1 MRIAAAQFDPTIGDV
16 EGNFQ
21 RLDQA
26 AGDASAA
33 GAQVLLTPE
42 MALLGYPPRDL
53 VLRQG
58 VAEACERAAAE
69 LARRHPG
76 LLLLLGLPRR
86 VERRGRTLANSIA
99 VCRGGSIETFH
110 DKRLLPT
117 YDVFDEDRWFAPG
130 DRATVIDHA
139 GERLGVL
146 LCEDLWG
153 GADVDASRTYP
164 IDPAAEAVRAGAT
177 ALLAGSASPFVLGKR
192 ARQRERLVQVA
203 ATLGVPVL
211 LCNQVGANDDLIF
224 DGGSAL
230 VDAAGRVS
238 ERWPLFEPA
247 TRTVELR
254 GGCRCDEPAPRV
266 AERDLIDAIVA
277 GIRGYF
283 RKTGHSRVTIGLSGG
298 IDSAVV
304 AVLAALALGPSAVT
318 GVMMP
323 SRFSSRGSVDD
334 AKALAANLGIGRLL
348 HLPIADLHERFSAH
362 LKSALGAFSGLPDEN
377 LQSRLRGLTVMA
389 VSNADGSLVLS
400 TGNKSE
406 LAAGYAT
413 LYGDMVGGLAPI
425 GDVLKTQVYAIA
437 RHLNERFADFGLRA
451 APIPPDSISKPPS
464 AELRPDQTDQ
474 DSLPPYEDLDRIVS
488 GWIEHEGDPQAIARA
503 TGLDP
508 ALVDRWCRAID
519 RAQFKRDQAP
529 IVLKVAAR
537 SFGRGRPMPIAAQWR
552 LPRP

>member
-1 MRIAAAQFDPTIGDV
+1 V
-16 EGNFQ
+16 EG
-21 RLDQA
+21 
-26 AGDASAA
+26 
-33 GAQVLLTPE
+33 
-42 MALLGYPPRDL
+42 
-53 VLRQG
+53 
-58 VAEACERAAAE
+58 
-69 LARRHPG
+69 
-76 LLLLLGLPRR
+76 
-86 VERRGRTLANSIA
+86 
-99 VCRGGSIETFH
+99 FH

-130 DRATVIDHA
+130 DHATVIEHG

-164 IDPAAEAVRAGAT
+164 VDPAAEAVRAGAT
-177 ALLAGSASPFVLGKR
+177 MLVAASASPFVLGKR

-203 ATLGVPVL
+203 TTLGVPVL
-211 LCNQVGANDDLIF
+211 LCNQIGANDDLIF

-230 VDAAGRVS
+230 VDAAGRVC
-238 ERWPLFEPA
+238 EQWPLFETA
-247 TRTVELR
+247 TRTVDLR
-254 GGCRCDEPAPRV
+254 GGCRIQEPSPRT
-266 AERDLIDAIVA
+266 AERDLIDALVC

-283 RKTGHSRVTIGLSGG
+283 RKTGHSRATLGLSGG
-298 IDSAVV
+298 IDSALV
-304 AVLAALALGPSAVT
+304 AVLAALALGPAAVT

-334 AKALAANLGIGRLL
+334 ARALAANLGLGRLL
-348 HLPIADLHERFSAH
+348 SLPIADLHERFAAH
-362 LKSALGAFSGLPDEN
+362 LKSALDAFSGLPDEN

-413 LYGDMVGGLAPI
+413 LYGDMVGGLAPL
-425 GDVLKTQVYAIA
+425 GDVLKTQVYAMA
-437 RHLNERFADFGLRA
+437 RHLNAHFADFGLRA
-451 APIPPDSISKPPS
+451 PPIPPDSISKAPS
-464 AELRPDQTDQ
+464 AELRPNQTDQ
-474 DSLPPYEDLDRIVS
+474 DSLPAYEDLDRIVT
-488 GWIEHEGDPQAIARA
+488 GWIEHEGDPQAIAKA
-503 TGLDP
+503 TGLEL

-552 LPRP
+552 LPPS

>member
-16 EGNFQ
+16 EGNLQ
-21 RLDQA
+21 RLDQV
-26 AGDASAA
+26 AGDAVAA

-53 VLRQG
+53 VLRHG

-69 LARRHPG
+69 LARRHPS

-99 VCRGGSIETFH
+99 VCRDGRIETFH
-110 DKRLLPT
+110 DKLLLPT

-130 DRATVIDHA
+130 ERATVIEHA

-164 IDPAAEAVRAGAT
+164 IDPAADAVRAGAT
-177 ALLAGSASPFVLGKR
+177 ALLAASASPFVLGKR
-192 ARQRERLVQVA
+192 ARQRERLIQVA
-203 ATLGVPVL
+203 SSLGVPVL

-224 DGGSAL
+224 DGGSTL

-238 ERWPLFEPA
+238 ERWPLFESA
-247 TRTVELR
+247 TRTVDLR
-254 GGCRCDEPAPRV
+254 GGCRCDEPAARL
-266 AERDLIDAIVA
+266 AERDLIDALTT

-304 AVLAALALGPSAVT
+304 ATLAALALGPSAVT

-334 AKALAANLGIGRLL
+334 AKALASNLGLGRLL
-348 HLPIADLHERFSAH
+348 HLPIADLHERFGAH

-451 APIPPDSISKPPS
+451 PPIPQDSITKPPS

-488 GWIEHEGDPQAIARA
+488 GWIEHEGDPQAISRA
-503 TGLDP
+503 TGLDL